1 MAYTVSLPMPSLAA
15 TVSFTPSLSQ
25 TRTAQHSI
33 DHDLEH
39 HSIGNSRQRLIGR
52 IKKLRRQ
59 VEGAKGEWRVFATFD
74 EVGLARDLGQVDLPA
89 MVDVQVTPQDFLMD
103 LGSGDGRTVITA
115 AKRGARDYGIEYN
128 PDTQVADIL
137 PAIQNELKTHD
148 IESRIYEISGILDQ
162 CPIWLKYSAY
172 MEWDTPPFS
181 STYQPFMSRAMFTLQ
196 RSNGEIIGSSGYELG
211 AELQMGKWSGTRN
224 KIARAIHA
232 LVKGE
237 IKTAQNTTNGA
248 QP

>member
-1 MAYTVSLPMPSLAA
+1 MVKAGGMALDTAVAQGPSDASYLVHHGDKKPNSLC
-15 TVSFTPSLSQ
+15 
-25 TRTAQHSI
+25 
-33 DHDLEH
+33 
-39 HSIGNSRQRLIGR
+39 
-52 IKKLRRQ
+52 
-59 VEGAKGEWRVFATFD
+59 
-74 EVGLARDLGQVDLPA
+74 
-89 MVDVQVTPQDFLMD
+89 
-103 LGSGDGRTVITA
+103 
-115 AKRGARDYGIEYN
+115 IEYN

-196 RSNGEIIGSSGYELG
+196 RNNGEIIGSSGYELG
-211 AELQMGKWSGTRN
+211 TELQIGKWSGTRN

>member
-1 MAYTVSLPMPSLAA
+1 MPSLPLRLILLPLICLALSA
-15 TVSFTPSLSQ
+15 CSIVTPSPLFELIKATGMAAS
-25 TRTAQHSI
+25 TAIAQGPS
-33 DHDLEH
+33 DASYLVH
-39 HSIGNSRQRLIGR
+39 H
-52 IKKLRRQ
+52 
-59 VEGAKGEWRVFATFD
+59 GASAPAT
-74 EVGLARDLGQVDLPA
+74 LC
-89 MVDVQVTPQDFLMD
+89 
-103 LGSGDGRTVITA
+103 
-115 AKRGARDYGIEYN
+115 IEYN
-128 PDTQVADIL
+128 PDTQVADLL
-137 PAIQNELKTHD
+137 PAIQNELKTHQ
-148 IESRIYEISGILDQ
+148 IESRIYEISGVLDQ